1 MKVKLDGKEYYAKK
15 SRNAP
20 YVFIYKSF
28 IRYIIDDLDL
38 DLSWRYFIKQIKE
51 DRKMDSKRLLI
62 DFKPEVMQLMIAEPK
77 PESKEVTILNVI
89 KGKEALD
96 LYDILTGGKKN
107 D

>member
-1 MKVKLDGKEYYAKK
+1 
-15 SRNAP
+15 
-20 YVFIYKSF
+20 
-28 IRYIIDDLDL
+28 
-38 DLSWRYFIKQIKE
+38 
-51 DRKMDSKRLLI
+51 MDSKRLLI